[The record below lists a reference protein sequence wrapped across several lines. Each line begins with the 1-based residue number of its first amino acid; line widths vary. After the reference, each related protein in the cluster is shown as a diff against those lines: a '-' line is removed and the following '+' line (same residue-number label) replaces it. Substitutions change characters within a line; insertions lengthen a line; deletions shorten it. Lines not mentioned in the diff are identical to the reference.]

1 MFWLAAALLV
11 VAEPAPGASVEDGI
25 AAAAQGD
32 NARAIAIWTPLAKS
46 GDAEA
51 NYRLAEAYQTGRG
64 VPVNILRARQL
75 YGRAAKECHAPAQ
88 ASLALLDISSGRKA
102 SALKLLRAASANN
115 EPRAL
120 LFYGLALFNG
130 DGVPLERE
138 RGYAMVKRSVA
149 LGLVDAE
156 QTLSEMDVVMFVTPP
171 ERARTN
177 LAPGALPAPKLAQS
191 SPKRP
196 TTAQPPVVT
205 PSPTTRGRPAPPPP
219 SAAAAAPAGGGDWRI
234 QLGAFRRPGAPQEL
248 WGRISARLPGRQPFL
263 PTQNGLTALQVGS
276 FATRGEAQDACRAA
290 GTSPCVVIRVR

>member
-1 MFWLAAALLV
+1 MIWWAAALLAT
-11 VAEPAPGASVEDGI
+11 AEPAAGPSVEEGI

-32 NARAIAIWTPLAKS
+32 NARAVAIWAPLAKA
-46 GDAEA
+46 GDPEA

-64 VPVNILRARQL
+64 VPVDILRARQL

-88 ASLALLDISSGRKA
+88 ASLALLDIAAGRKA
-102 SALKLLRAASANN
+102 SALRLLRAASANN

-138 RGYAMVKRSVA
+138 RGYGMVKRAVA

-171 ERARTN
+171 ARAQTN
-177 LAPGALPAPKLAQS
+177 LSPRPQPPVATTRPTRPQMSAAQTAPGRPATRPPLPAPPA
-191 SPKRP
+191 
-196 TTAQPPVVT
+196 
-205 PSPTTRGRPAPPPP
+205 TRTLPAV
-219 SAAAAAPAGGGDWRI
+219 APNAGEWRI

-248 WGRISARLPGRQPFL
+248 WGRIGARLPGRQAFTPS
-263 PTQNGLTALQVGS
+263 QNGLTALQVGP
-276 FATRGEAQDACRAA
+276 FATRAEAQAACRAA
-290 GTSPCVVIRVR
+290 ASSPCVAVKAR